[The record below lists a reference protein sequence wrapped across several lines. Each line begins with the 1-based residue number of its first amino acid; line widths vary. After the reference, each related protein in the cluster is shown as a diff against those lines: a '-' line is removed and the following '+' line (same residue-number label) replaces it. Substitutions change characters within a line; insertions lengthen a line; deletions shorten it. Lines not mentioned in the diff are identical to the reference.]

1 MMKRVTHAAIA
12 AVIALI
18 THGCTTMQWT
28 KPGADATAVARDQDD
43 CRASALRR
51 ANPTIAG
58 PGSPDAR
65 TDGGRP
71 GVMSPTQG
79 SNERFVA
86 EHEEVRRCMLKRG
99 YELRPAS

>member
-1 MMKRVTHAAIA
+1 MMKRSTHATLA

-18 THGCTTMQWT
+18 AQGCTSLQWT
-28 KPGADATAVARDQDD
+28 KPGADAAAIARDQDD

-71 GVMSPTQG
+71 VVMAPAHG

-99 YELRPAS
+99 YELRPPS